1 MIVDAVFSYIV
12 GKVVACAQLW
22 FLTLE
27 TSEKSAW
34 SLSLTA
40 CMVMTEKFPC
50 FLLLPADMAATEKFP
65 PALYSCL
72 NTWLRPKRS
81 PLLPT
86 PACRHGCNRKVP
98 ACTLILP
105 EQKRH
110 GYGRKGRVA
119 PAPYSCLHTWVQPN
133 SSPLLPT
140 PACTQKTWLRRKSS
154 RLLPTPAWIHGYE
167 KKNSRLLPTPSTW
180 LLIEFSSSKD
190 LGSIFIYWYL
200 FWPPP
205 VEASSLCMN
214 LRGGK
219 KGILICL
226 FNVKKRWIPFR
237 F

>member
-1 MIVDAVFSYIV
+1 MCPALISNIGSVWKIRLISIPYCLHGNDW
-12 GKVVACAQLW
+12 KV
-22 FLTLE
+22 
-27 TSEKSAW
+27 
-34 SLSLTA
+34 
-40 CMVMTEKFPC
+40 P
-50 FLLLPADMAATEKFP
+50 LLL
-65 PALYSCL
+65 
-72 NTWLRPKRS
+72 
-81 PLLPT
+81 T

-98 ACTLILP
+98 ACTLLLP
-105 EQKRH
+105 EHMATTEK
-110 GYGRKGRVA
+110 VA
-119 PAPYSCLHTWVQPN
+119 PAPYSCLHTWVQPK

-154 RLLPTPAWIHGYE
+154 LLLPTPAWIHGYE